1 MSARIHTKNSPVLNI
16 KGLSYWYEPVLED
29 SFLTEDGLSGDS
41 IEDGDAIKTWLD
53 QNNLRVKRHNSVQM
67 TANRQPKYYKD
78 IFNGIIP
85 ALRFDGNDGLV
96 SSNVSITGEDLTIFV
111 VVMRASVVQH
121 STTLSLYDATGF
133 YNSSSAALRAF
144 WQTSPDYDTR
154 PFRTASSFPSM
165 TSLSNNIPYI
175 ASLYFDGSDGFY
187 NINGGSY
194 TSTSS
199 TGQFNPDPSI
209 KS

>member
-1 MSARIHTKNSPVLNI
+1 
-16 KGLSYWYEPVLED
+16 
-29 SFLTEDGLSGDS
+29 
-41 IEDGDAIKTWLD
+41 
-53 QNNLRVKRHNSVQM
+53 
-67 TANRQPKYYKD
+67 
-78 IFNGIIP
+78 
-85 ALRFDGNDGLV
+85 
-96 SSNVSITGEDLTIFV
+96 
-111 VVMRASVVQH
+111 MRASVVQH

-199 TGQFNPDPSI
+199 TGQFNSSNISI
-209 KS
+209 GCSVQSGSQLQCFNGYIAEVIIYDRDLNLSERQKIESYLSKKYNISLTQ